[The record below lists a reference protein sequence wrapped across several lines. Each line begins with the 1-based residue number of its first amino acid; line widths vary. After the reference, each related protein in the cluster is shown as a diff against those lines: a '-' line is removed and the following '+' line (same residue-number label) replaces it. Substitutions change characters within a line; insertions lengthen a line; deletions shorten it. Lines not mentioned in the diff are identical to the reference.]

1 MERKANSRSIFSQK
15 LDRAIFVTYFLGAIV
30 PLVLLGAAVQSYVLP
45 ALQDDSR
52 MTMSMVGG
60 MIGVAMLSLGAFFA
74 LRRLSINAASQMAS
88 DNNRLKGILSAS
100 KELSTSLHVQA
111 VAEIAVSSARSLT
124 SAEVALMLMKASDD
138 KPLVLVSSNGE
149 GAQKLYQDN
158 ESVILELVEST
169 LADQTETALGT
180 GSKSKPDADG
190 AAEGL
195 GAALAFPLIA
205 EDGSSGAVVVL
216 NGSTSSASFPA
227 SERDA
232 L

>member
-100 KELSTSLHVQA
+100 KDLSTSLHVQA
-111 VAEIAVSSARSLT
+111 VAEIA
-124 SAEVALMLMKASDD
+124 
-138 KPLVLVSSNGE
+138 
-149 GAQKLYQDN
+149 
-158 ESVILELVEST
+158 
-169 LADQTETALGT
+169 
-180 GSKSKPDADG
+180 
-190 AAEGL
+190 
-195 GAALAFPLIA
+195 
-205 EDGSSGAVVVL
+205 
-216 NGSTSSASFPA
+216 
-227 SERDA
+227 
-232 L
+232 